1 MILEIIK
8 AYGFIYILIINNCF
22 VSKVSQ
28 VENQTNNKKQTKDI
42 TLSNGATWK
51 NKRTSVSWQA

>member
-1 MILEIIK
+1 MILKIIK
-8 AYGFIYILIINNCF
+8 AYGFIYILIFNNCF

-28 VENQTNNKKQTKDI
+28 VENQTNKKQTKNI

-51 NKRTSVSWQA
+51 NKRTSMSWQA